1 MQPEKSLDELA
12 CEPYFRMVVH
22 GVFGGE
28 IVTIK
33 ISSESGMLEGGS
45 SILEALDHLF
55 KLFWIFDIQYTVGC
69 ENVFKLLHA
78 AIFSQL
84 KDGAILKS
92 TQRWCYIEIGLRTL
106 VCYLQVQSSMGNIEP
121 CTCKCSFNNDNVHY
135 EIFLL
140 ANIAFWVTA

>member
-84 KDGAILKS
+84 KDGAIPKS
-92 TQRWCYIEIGLRTL
+92 VSELLSVICKYKAQWETL
-106 VCYLQVQSSMGNIEP
+106 SLV
-121 CTCKCSFNNDNVHY
+121 
-135 EIFLL
+135 L
-140 ANIAFWVTA
+140 ANAVSIMTMYIMKYFC